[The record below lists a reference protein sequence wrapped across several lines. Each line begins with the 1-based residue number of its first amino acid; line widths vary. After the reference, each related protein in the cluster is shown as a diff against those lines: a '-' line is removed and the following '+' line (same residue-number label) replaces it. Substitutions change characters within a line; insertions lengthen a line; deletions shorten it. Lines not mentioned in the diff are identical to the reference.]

1 MRIKKQKVIT
11 ILENTTIVNKKNN
24 SCSETIHAI
33 RDGFSYCIRPIE
45 KDDKN
50 NLIALFNHLSPESRY
65 LRFAHAISK
74 LPDEFL
80 EDVLELDYEKEMAL
94 VAVTENIE
102 SNQEIIG
109 IARYVSDAAGNSCE
123 FSISVSDQYAAHG
136 VGMNLMKQLINHAR
150 KFHLHKMIGYI
161 LTSNTKMLLMTR
173 DLGFQIESS
182 INEPDFKIATLD
194 LHSLPT

>member
-1 MRIKKQKVIT
+1 MNLISPIKM
-11 ILENTTIVNKKNN
+11 LHAEN
-24 SCSETIHAI
+24 
-33 RDGFSYCIRPIE
+33 DGFSYLIRPI
-45 KDDKN
+45 KGDDKDR
-50 NLIALFNHLSPESRY
+50 LIELFHQLSPESRY
-65 LRFAHAISK
+65 LRFAHSMSR
-74 LPDEFL
+74 LPDEYL
-80 EDVLELDYEKEMAL
+80 KDVLELDYQKEMAF
-94 VAVTENIE
+94 VAIIKNTDGDE
-102 SNQEIIG
+102 EIIG

-123 FSISVSDQYAAHG
+123 FSVSVSDQYAAHG